1 MEIKTIII
9 IIIKKERQDLFGML
23 LCLEAELLPRLCLIY
38 SLESSTFTSL
48 QTFNSPDMLHREIS
62 VEKIIDCRDYATV
75 EDIIFCKLSN

>member
-23 LCLEAELLPRLCLIY
+23 LCLEAQLLPRLCLIY
-38 SLESSTFTSL
+38 SLESSHHYKHL
-48 QTFNSPDMLHREIS
+48 IVPDMLHREIS